1 MRGRLLATALCL
13 IPLAAAGCG
22 GSSSGGGKSPLDNA
36 LGYMPKSAPV
46 VFAIDTDQNGS
57 QWKSLTTN
65 VKKFPFSNQL
75 SSSLK
80 TSFDQSGLD
89 FDTDVKPVLGN
100 EFVVSLPTV
109 QATTGSNTQAVG
121 AIQATDKGKLS
132 SLLSHAKRLQKDG
145 SSNGATLYRNTS
157 SGDELAQ
164 DGDVLVFGSNKQQ
177 AVAALEQRGRD
188 DRLTQ
193 DDFNKSLSGLPSDAL
208 VRLYVN
214 AQELINGA
222 PGTETGRKVKWVSA
236 LRTVG
241 LTVSSQND
249 GLSID
254 FNAKTDSSQLTDA
267 DLPIASGDA
276 SPPVSNKAGEIG
288 LGIRGLDQTERW
300 AESVAHAVSPTSYS
314 NFVANKKKI
323 KSQFG
328 LDLDKDLIDQ
338 LSGNAS
344 ISLDIQGHFAARVE
358 PKDPAALSKTLGKF
372 ARVAPEFAQGAGLRG
387 AKLTRVR
394 GLYRLTGSD
403 GKSIYYGMVGKV
415 FALSNNPA
423 SLAQIASDTPQPVP
437 GAKGAVAI
445 NSDIGKVLSEVI
457 SQAAGGGLG
466 GSFGGSLATAPL
478 GNLTGWFNS
487 STSGI
492 TGHEKLEIK

>member
-1 MRGRLLATALCL
+1 M
-13 IPLAAAGCG
+13 
-22 GSSSGGGKSPLDNA
+22 
-36 LGYMPKSAPV
+36 
-46 VFAIDTDQNGS
+46 
-57 QWKSLTTN
+57 
-65 VKKFPFSNQL
+65 
-75 SSSLK
+75 
-80 TSFDQSGLD
+80 
-89 FDTDVKPVLGN
+89 
-100 EFVVSLPTV
+100 
-109 QATTGSNTQAVG
+109 
-121 AIQATDKGKLS
+121 
-132 SLLSHAKRLQKDG
+132 
-145 SSNGATLYRNTS
+145 
-157 SGDELAQ
+157 
-164 DGDVLVFGSNKQQ
+164 LVFGSNKQQ

-208 VRLYVN
+208 VRAYVN
-214 AQELINGA
+214 AQELINGS
-222 PGTETGRKVKWVSA
+222 PGTETARKVKWVSA

-241 LTVSSQND
+241 LTVSSQSD
-249 GLSID
+249 GISID

-276 SPPVSNKAGEIG
+276 SPPVSTKAGEIG

-300 AESVAHAVSPTSYS
+300 AESVAQAVSPTSYS

-358 PKDPAALSKTLGKF
+358 PKDPAALVED
-372 ARVAPEFAQGAGLRG
+372 ARQVRARGPAVRPGQPACTAPSSHACAGS
-387 AKLTRVR
+387 
-394 GLYRLTGSD
+394 TGS
-403 GKSIYYGMVGKV
+403 
-415 FALSNNPA
+415 PA
-423 SLAQIASDTPQPVP
+423 PTASPSTTAWSGRCSPLEQPRLAGPDRERHAPAGA

-445 NSDIGKVLSEVI
+445 SSDIGKVLSEVI

-478 GNLTGWFNS
+478 GNLTGWFDS

-492 TGHEKLEIK
+492 TGHEKLEIR

>member
-1 MRGRLLATALCL
+1 
-13 IPLAAAGCG
+13 
-22 GSSSGGGKSPLDNA
+22 
-36 LGYMPKSAPV
+36 
-46 VFAIDTDQNGS
+46 
-57 QWKSLTTN
+57 
-65 VKKFPFSNQL
+65 
-75 SSSLK
+75 
-80 TSFDQSGLD
+80 
-89 FDTDVKPVLGN
+89 
-100 EFVVSLPTV
+100 
-109 QATTGSNTQAVG
+109 
-121 AIQATDKGKLS
+121 
-132 SLLSHAKRLQKDG
+132 
-145 SSNGATLYRNTS
+145 
-157 SGDELAQ
+157 
-164 DGDVLVFGSNKQQ
+164 
-177 AVAALEQRGRD
+177 
-188 DRLTQ
+188 
-193 DDFNKSLSGLPSDAL
+193 

-222 PGTETGRKVKWVSA
+222 PGTDIARKVKWVSA

-487 STSGI
+487 STGGI

>member
-1 MRGRLLATALCL
+1 MRSRLLATVLCL

-36 LGYMPKSAPV
+36 LGYMPKSAPI
-46 VFAIDTDQNGS
+46 VFVADTDLNGS
-57 QWKSLTTN
+57 QWKSLTAN
-65 VKKFPFSNQL
+65 VRKFPFAGQI
-75 SSSLK
+75 SSSFKGSLAQ
-80 TSFDQSGLD
+80 TGLD
-89 FDTDVKPVLGN
+89 FDRDIKPLLGN
-100 EFVVSLPTV
+100 QIAVGYPTV
-109 QATTGSNTQAVG
+109 QSLLSGNSDAVG
-121 AIQATDKGKLS
+121 AMQVADKGKLS
-132 SLLSHAKRLQKDG
+132 DLLSHAKDLTKDG
-145 SSNGATLYRNTS
+145 SAGGASLYRTNDNT
-157 SGDELAQ
+157 ELAQ
-164 DGDVLVFGSNKQQ
+164 DGDVLVIATSKQQ
-177 AVAALEQRGRD
+177 AQAAVEQRGRD
-188 DRLTQ
+188 DRLTE
-193 DDFNKSLSGLPSDAL
+193 DDFNKNLSDLPSDAL
-208 VRLYVN
+208 VRVYVN
-214 AQELINGA
+214 ARALINGS
-222 PGTETGRKVKWVSA
+222 PGIDTGRKVKWVSA

-249 GLSID
+249 GVSID

-300 AESVAHAVSPTSYS
+300 AESVAHAVSPASYS

-344 ISLDIQGHFAARVE
+344 ISADIQGHFAARVE

-372 ARVAPEFAQGAGLRG
+372 ARVAPQFAQGAGLHG
-387 AKLTRVR
+387 AKLTRVH

-478 GNLTGWFNS
+478 GNLTGWFDS

-492 TGHEKLEIK
+492 TGHEKQEIK